1 VLQSAFLNLSGLL
14 LTSSRSVPNIPGL
27 NRSTV
32 DSLFIM
38 ITSFSDYKFYLEADR
53 ISLRIEEAL
62 KHKSD
67 FAIAEVLEIWKFQQ
81 LLRKLEYY
89 KNCKCKESPIW
100 IPYYK
105 FLFSRFIKLSENL
118 GYSIPPNVFGAGLA
132 IKHRG
137 TIVVA
142 ETAKIGVNCNL
153 HVCVNIGV
161 AAGTPHQVPTLGDHV
176 YIAPGVKIF
185 GDVEIAD
192 EIAIGAN
199 AVVNKSFLEPGIA
212 IAGVPA
218 QKINSKGSRGIVR
231 KATEIVKA
239 RELKIQASAR
249 N

>member
-1 VLQSAFLNLSGLL
+1 
-14 LTSSRSVPNIPGL
+14 
-27 NRSTV
+27 
-32 DSLFIM
+32 M
-38 ITSFSDYKFYLEADR
+38 ITSFSEYKFYLEADKV
-53 ISLRIEEAL
+53 SLRIEEAL

-67 FAIAEVLEIWKFQQ
+67 FAIAELLEIWKFQR
-81 LLRKLEYY
+81 LLRRIEYY
-89 KNCKCKESPIW
+89 KNCKCKESFLW

-105 FLFSRFIKLSENL
+105 FLFARFIRLSEKL

-142 ETAKIGVNCNL
+142 ETAKIGANCNL

-161 AAGTPHQVPTLGDHV
+161 AAGAPDRVPKLGDNI

-192 EIAIGAN
+192 GIAIGAN
-199 AVVNKSFLEPGIA
+199 AVVNKSFLEPGIT

-218 QKINSKGSRGIVR
+218 KKINSKGSLGIVR
-231 KATEIVKA
+231 KATEIVKE
-239 RELKIQASAR
+239 RELKP
-249 N
+249 